1 MATFDVGDMAA
12 IPMPRNENAEREREK
27 KKVVRANRK
36 IINYRFAVCAELW
49 VFFGI
54 LFSSK

>member
-12 IPMPRNENAEREREK
+12 IPMPRNENAEREK

-36 IINYRFAVCAELW
+36 ITNYRFAVCAELW

>member
-12 IPMPRNENAEREREK
+12 IPMPRNENAEREK